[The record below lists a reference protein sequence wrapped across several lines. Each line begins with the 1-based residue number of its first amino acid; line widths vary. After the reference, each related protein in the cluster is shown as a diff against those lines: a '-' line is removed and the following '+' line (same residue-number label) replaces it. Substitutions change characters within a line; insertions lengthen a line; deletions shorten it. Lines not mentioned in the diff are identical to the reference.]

1 MKKIILLIL
10 VNLFFFQLYSQEKIF
25 VREYTYS
32 AGETDSKIS
41 SREKA
46 LEQVKTILLEE
57 LGTYVESY
65 VNYNVNESEKI
76 SESFFQQ
83 EIKTISAG
91 TTETKILDESWNGYE
106 FYIKAQIKAN
116 PEEVV
121 RRINQTL
128 SARRS
133 SAVIDSLK
141 LLLSSSNQEI
151 QVRNQELEKIKAQLN
166 SQNKEIQTKQTTL
179 NSLNQQL
186 SNAKQQLSIYQ
197 AQEKQILTEIE
208 TIELKIKNATTKAV
222 KNVRIGM
229 TPDEVR
235 QVCGNP
241 RSIDDCSGINY
252 NYGSVWV
259 MFEGGIVKAVIDA
272 RDFSRCGGVD
282 YHKTFNARF
291 ILK

>member
-1 MKKIILLIL
+1 MKKIVFLTIA
-10 VNLFFFQLYSQEKIF
+10 NLFFFQLYSQEKIF
-25 VREYTYS
+25 VREYTYT

-41 SREKA
+41 SRDKA

-65 VNYNVNESEKI
+65 VNYKVNESEKI

-91 TTETKILDESWNGYE
+91 TTETIILDENWNGYE
-106 FYIKAQIKAN
+106 FHIKAQIKVN

-141 LLLSSSNQEI
+141 LLLNSSSKEI
-151 QVRNQELEKIKAQLN
+151 QVRNQELEQIKSQLSN
-166 SQNKEIQTKQTTL
+166 QNKEVQSKQTIL

-186 SNAKQQLSIYQ
+186 TNAKHQLSTYQ
-197 AQEKQILTEIE
+197 AQEKQIISELEAIE
-208 TIELKIKNATTKAV
+208 YRIKNVTTKAV
-222 KNVRIGM
+222 NNVRIGM
-229 TPDEVR
+229 TSAEVI
-235 QVCGNP
+235 QVCGPP
-241 RSIDDCSGINY
+241 RAKESCLERLLF
-252 NYGSVWV
+252 NYGNVWV
-259 MFEGGIVKAVIDA
+259 LFESNIVSSLFQASLYKG
-272 RDFSRCGGVD
+272 RCWDTD
-282 YHKTFNARF
+282 YYRQINMK
-291 ILK
+291 

>member
-1 MKKIILLIL
+1 MKKRILLIL

-25 VREYTYS
+25 VREYTYT

-91 TTETKILDESWNGYE
+91 TTETKILDENWNGYE

-128 SARRS
+128 SAR
-133 SAVIDSLK
+133 
-141 LLLSSSNQEI
+141 
-151 QVRNQELEKIKAQLN
+151 
-166 SQNKEIQTKQTTL
+166 
-179 NSLNQQL
+179 
-186 SNAKQQLSIYQ
+186 
-197 AQEKQILTEIE
+197 
-208 TIELKIKNATTKAV
+208 
-222 KNVRIGM
+222 
-229 TPDEVR
+229 
-235 QVCGNP
+235 
-241 RSIDDCSGINY
+241 
-252 NYGSVWV
+252 
-259 MFEGGIVKAVIDA
+259 
-272 RDFSRCGGVD
+272 
-282 YHKTFNARF
+282 
-291 ILK
+291 